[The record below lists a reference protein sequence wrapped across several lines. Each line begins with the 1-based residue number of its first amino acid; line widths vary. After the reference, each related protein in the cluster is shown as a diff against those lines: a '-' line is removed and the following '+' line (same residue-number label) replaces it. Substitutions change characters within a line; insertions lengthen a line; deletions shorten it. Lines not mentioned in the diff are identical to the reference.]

1 MMARC
6 CLSKKPWEEMA
17 GRRFGTHVAW
27 QGIRKTL
34 AVEYIQ
40 PGAFA
45 VELMDAS

>member
-6 CLSKKPWEEMA
+6 CLSKMPLEEKA
-17 GRRFGTHVAW
+17 GRRFGTHDAW
-27 QGIRKTL
+27 QGIHKTF
-34 AVEYIQ
+34 AVEDIQ